1 MGSIVSRKRKDGTVG
16 HTAQIRI
23 KHVGK
28 VVFTESQ
35 TFDRKPAAQAWLK
48 KRETELAQPGALTQ
62 PKDPQLKDVIDQY
75 NQENQ
80 KAHGKTKT
88 QVLDTIRAADIG
100 SLRCSEIT
108 SQALVKFA
116 QSIDAQ
122 PSTRGN
128 YISHLASIFSVAKPA
143 WGYPLDKQAMDDA
156 RVVLDKMGLI
166 GRSKQRTR
174 RPTLDELD
182 RLMDHF
188 SVTER
193 KGSTRKKMIPM
204 TRLVAFAIFSTRR
217 QEEICRMLAKDLDAT
232 NMEITVRD
240 MKNPGEKIGND
251 VRTTLTPEALQLITQ
266 QSAKD
271 GVIWPYNSQSVSTAF
286 TRACVLLGID
296 DLHFHDLRH
305 EGISR
310 LFELG
315 WTIPRVACVS
325 GHRSWTS
332 LKRYTHLRQE
342 GDKYKDWP
350 WLAKLG
356 IDQTQKSP
364 PGSTSE

>member
-23 KHVGK
+23 KRDGK

-48 KRETELAQPGALTQ
+48 RRDTELAVPGALIK
-62 PKDPQLKDVIDQY
+62 PVDPPLKDVIDQY
-75 NQENQ
+75 NREKQ
-80 KAHGKTKT
+80 KEHGKTKT
-88 QVLDTIRAADIG
+88 QVLNAIKAAAIG
-100 SLRCSEIT
+100 ELCCSQIT
-108 SQALVKFA
+108 SQELVKFA

-128 YISHLASIFSVAKPA
+128 YMSHLASIFSVARPA
-143 WGYPLDKQAMDDA
+143 WGYPLDKQAINDA
-156 RVVLDKMGLI
+156 RIVLDKMGLV
-166 GRSKQRTR
+166 GRSNHRSR

-182 RLMDHF
+182 RLMKHF
-188 SVTER
+188 AAAEIKAARR
-193 KGSTRKKMIPM
+193 KSIPM

-217 QEEICRMLAKDLDAT
+217 QEEICRLLAKDLDAA
-232 NMEITVRD
+232 NMEIIVRD

-251 VRTTLTPEALQLITQ
+251 VRTTLTPEALQLIELQ
-266 QSAKD
+266 ACQD

-286 TRACVLLGID
+286 TRACILLGIE

-305 EGISR
+305 EGVSR

-332 LKRYTHLRQE
+332 LKRYTHLRQV

-364 PGSTSE
+364 PGSASQ